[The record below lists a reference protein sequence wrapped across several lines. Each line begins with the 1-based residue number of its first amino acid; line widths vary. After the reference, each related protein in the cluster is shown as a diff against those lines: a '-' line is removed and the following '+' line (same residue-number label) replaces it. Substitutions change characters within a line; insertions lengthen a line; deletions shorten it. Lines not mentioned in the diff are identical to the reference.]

1 MQLKNNLAVLAN
13 VGILALLACQSA
25 MGLSLPAATTYAEHR
40 ETRAYAGLQWF
51 IGETS
56 VTKPKVVLGLRTTTT
71 DLSNKVTG
79 YDLSYTY
86 SLESPPQTRSVP
98 ATWTKSAAGVA
109 TVGLSYSFKKETVL
123 GFAGVVGSDAKA
135 FGESDG
141 RRILALAWNS
151 IHCLAQANLK
161 RPRGLFL
168 FRPDRSDS
176 I

>member
-56 VTKPKVVLGLRTTTT
+56 VAMPKVFLGLRTTTT
-71 DLSNKVTG
+71 DLCNKVKG

-86 SLESPPQTRSVP
+86 SLETSTSDALR
-98 ATWTKSAAGVA
+98 AGYLDEKFSRLGYRGPGLFVQERNGPGLCRRG
-109 TVGLSYSFKKETVL
+109 GLSRQGVWRSRWQKGFWRWL
-123 GFAGVVGSDAKA
+123 GTQYPAL
-135 FGESDG
+135 
-141 RRILALAWNS
+141 RR
-151 IHCLAQANLK
+151 
-161 RPRGLFL
+161 RT
-168 FRPDRSDS
+168 
-176 I
+176 

>member
-51 IGETS
+51 TGETS
-56 VTKPKVVLGLRTTTT
+56 VTKPKVLLGLRTTTT

-86 SLESPPQTRSVP
+86 SLEKSTSDAFRAGYLDGKCSAGL
-98 ATWTKSAAGVA
+98 ATAGL
-109 TVGLSYSFKKETVL
+109 GYSFKKETVL
-123 GFAGVVGSDAKA
+123 GFAGVVGSHAKA
-135 FGESDG
+135 FGEVDG
-141 RRILALAWNS
+141 KKYFGAGLELNTLPYAGEPEKTTRTFS
-151 IHCLAQANLK
+151 IPA
-161 RPRGLFL
+161 
-168 FRPDRSDS
+168 
-176 I
+176 